1 MDKNQKDKFVEDY
14 IENLQRITLK
24 SFDDTS
30 EKDKYDALC
39 DTIMQRINKEWRQ
52 SKSDSRYERSAYYFS
67 AEFLIGRSL
76 GNNLI
81 NLGIYDE
88 VKELLNSIGI
98 DFEAIED
105 YEDDA
110 ALGNG
115 GLGRLAACFMDSAA
129 TQNINMYGYGVRYR
143 EGLFK
148 QSFENGF
155 QKENGDSWLKDGDE
169 WSIRVDSDSKIVNFK
184 DQQVKAVP
192 YDMPVVGLENGKVNT
207 LRLWQSEPFEEF
219 QFDKFN
225 NFEYDAAVEEKNRAE
240 DITRVLYPNDIQR
253 AGRLLR
259 LKQQYFFVS
268 ASIQDLVEKYKRYF
282 SDDMRF
288 ENFHKYHVIQLND
301 THPNIAIA
309 ELIRVLVDENGL
321 NFNEALEICKK
332 VFAFTNHTVLQEAI
346 EKWPIDIVK
355 EVSPRCLEIIYQIN
369 NILVEEFKGK
379 GLNDFDIDPYRIVIN
394 DQVHM
399 ANLAI
404 YVGFSVNGVA
414 ELHTQILKNDTF
426 KHWYKIYT
434 YKFNNKTN
442 GITPR
447 RWLLYANRDLASF
460 ISRKLG
466 SDDWKYHLEKLK
478 GLEKYADDK
487 EALEE
492 LWQIKQK
499 NKNKLARYI
508 LEHEGIKIDPNS
520 IFDIQVKRIHEYK
533 RQHLNILHIIYL
545 YHKLKEN
552 PNMDFYPTTFIFGG
566 KAAPGYFRAKAIIK
580 LANEVARVVNNDPDV
595 NKKMK
600 VVFVENFR
608 VSYGEKIYP
617 AADVSEQISTAGKEA
632 SGTGNMKF
640 MLNGA
645 LTLGTYDGANI
656 EIFEKAGEENNY
668 RFGKTVEELNE
679 IEKTYNPVKLY
690 QTDSNIRNAIDA
702 LVNGELWDNN
712 SFMFLDIYNELINP
726 QDSSR
731 GDRYYVLED
740 FESYRKTSEIINH
753 DYRDKL
759 TWSKKCLINI
769 ANAGFFSSDR
779 TIIDYADEIW
789 KIDSPTY
796 KKYE

>member
-1 MDKNQKDKFVEDY
+1 MDKLDKDKFTEDY

-39 DTIMQRINKEWRQ
+39 DTIMERINQEWRE
-52 SKSDSRYERSAYYFS
+52 SKAKSRYERKAYYFS

-81 NLGIYDE
+81 NLGIYDQ
-88 VKELLNSIGI
+88 VKDLLSELGI

-129 TQNINMYGYGVRYR
+129 TQDINMYGYGVRYR

-155 QKENGDSWLKDGDE
+155 QKEHGDSWIKDGDG
-169 WSIRVDSDSKIVNFK
+169 WSIRVDSDSKIVRFS
-184 DQQVKAVP
+184 DQAVKAVP
-192 YDMPVVGLENGKVNT
+192 FDMPVLGYKNGKVNT
-207 LRLWQSEPFEEF
+207 LRLWQAEPFEEF
-219 QFDKFN
+219 EFDKFN
-225 NFEYDAAVEEKNRAE
+225 NFEYDAAVREKNRAE

-253 AGRLLR
+253 AGKVLR

-268 ASIQDLVEKYKRYF
+268 ASIQDLVTKYKRYF
-282 SDDMRF
+282 ADDLRF
-288 ENFHKYHVIQLND
+288 KNFAKYHVIQLND

-309 ELIRVLVDENGL
+309 ELIRVLVDENNL
-321 NFNEALEICKK
+321 SFDEAFAIAKE
-332 VFAFTNHTVLQEAI
+332 VFAFTNHTVLQEAL
-346 EKWPIDIVK
+346 EKWPIDIVE
-355 EVSPRCLEIIYQIN
+355 EVSPRCLEIIVQIN
-369 NILVEEFKGK
+369 EHLVDSFKRQ
-379 GLNDFDIDPYRIVIN
+379 GLSDQEIDPYRIVIN
-394 DQVHM
+394 DYVHM

-404 YVGFSVNGVA
+404 YVGYSVNGVA
-414 ELHTQILKNDTF
+414 SLHTEILKDDTF
-426 KHWYKIYT
+426 SHWYKIFPE
-434 YKFNNKTN
+434 KFNNKTN

-447 RWLLYANRDLASF
+447 RWLVYSNRLLSDYITDL
-460 ISRKLG
+460 LG
-466 SDDWKYHLEKLK
+466 NDDWKYNLEKLK
-478 GLEKYADDK
+478 GLEKFVDDK
-487 EALEE
+487 EVLEK
-492 LWQIKQK
+492 LWEIKQA
-499 NKNKLARYI
+499 NKNRLATYI
-508 LEHEGIKIDPNS
+508 LEHEGIKIDPES

-552 PNMDFYPTTFIFGG
+552 PDMDFYPTTFIFGG
-566 KAAPGYFRAKAIIK
+566 KAAPGYFRAKGIIK
-580 LANEVARVVNNDPDV
+580 LANEVARLVNNDPDV
-595 NKKMK
+595 NQKMK

-656 EIFEKAGEENNY
+656 EIFEHAGEENNY
-668 RFGKTVEELNE
+668 RFGASVEELNE
-679 IEKTYNPVKLY
+679 IEESYNPIKLY
-690 QTDSNIRNAIDA
+690 QTNKDIREAIDA
-702 LVNGELWDNN
+702 LVNGELDDNN
-712 SFMFLDIYNELINP
+712 SYMFLDIYNELINP
-726 QDSSR
+726 QDGNR
-731 GDRYYVLED
+731 ADRYYLLED
-740 FESYRKTSEIINH
+740 FEAYKKAHQRVNM
-753 DYRDKL
+753 DYRDKIS
-759 TWSKKCLINI
+759 WSRKCLINI
-769 ANAGFFSSDR
+769 ANAGYFSSDR
-779 TIIDYADEIW
+779 TIIDYADDIW
-789 KIDSPTY
+789 KIDSPNY
-796 KKYE
+796 